1 MTIQTIKSDI
11 INAIQRIDNKEIL
24 NGLRKHVYQIENDS
38 NGHTLAN
45 YSEEEQTLIEQAQK
59 GLPNDKWQRFLE
71 LESKQIQQTITK
83 TEMEELMQLSDMLEV
98 KDAERIEAMME
109 LADMWSISLG
119 EVKTKL
125 NIQTPTLYVR

>member
-24 NGLRKHVYQIENDS
+24 NGLRKHVYQIENGN
-38 NGHTLAN
+38 NGHAPAN
-45 YSEEEQTLIEQAQK
+45 YSEEEQTLIEQAQE
-59 GLPNDKWQRFLE
+59 GLPSDKWQRFLE

-98 KDAERIEAMME
+98 KDAERIEAMMK